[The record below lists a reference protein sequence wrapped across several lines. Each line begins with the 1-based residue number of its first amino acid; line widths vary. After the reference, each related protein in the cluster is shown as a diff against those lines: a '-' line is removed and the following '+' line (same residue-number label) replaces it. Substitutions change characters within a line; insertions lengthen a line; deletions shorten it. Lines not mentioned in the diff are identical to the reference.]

1 MFRIQKMGMLNLGR
15 QRRAIVV
22 VAVLLISSVAIFGLV
37 RLSRRSS
44 TIPTFDVNRGEFV
57 DTIQLRGEVKALRS
71 LTVSAPAEAGELQ
84 ILKIATSG
92 AEVKKGDMIVEF
104 DKSKTQQDTAQDQS
118 ALKSAQAAIDQ
129 VRAASRLTEE
139 EDQTAVTKAQY
150 DVEVAK
156 LDASKQEIVSKIEGA
171 EANLKVG
178 NAQQKLHEVEEKLKA
193 DRAVIHANV
202 DAKLDASRKAAFD
215 LERAQRALGTMTLVA
230 PSSGLVNLVSV
241 WHAGGEAPFK
251 PGERVWAGAPIA
263 ELPDVST
270 LRVTARV
277 DEAERGRLAAHQS
290 ATVQLDAIPERQFT
304 GKLEQIG
311 IIATMDFS
319 AGWPILRNF
328 NLQVAMD
335 QKDPRVKP
343 GMTAQITVVVDRIPD
358 AITIPVQASFQKS
371 GQTVAYVMEGSKFRE
386 QPIEV
391 SRRSRDRILVAR
403 GLRVGDHV
411 ALQDPTVKE

>member
-1 MFRIQKMGMLNLGR
+1 MTFRIQNLGKR
-15 QRRAIVV
+15 HRTMVV
-22 VAVLLISSVAIFGLV
+22 VAVLLVSSVAIFGLV
-37 RLSRRSS
+37 RFSRRPS
-44 TIPTFDVNRGEFV
+44 TIPSFDVKRGEFV
-57 DTIQLRGEVKALRS
+57 DTVQLRGEVKAMRS
-71 LTVSAPAEAGELQ
+71 VTVSAPAEAGELQ

-92 AEVKKGDMIVEF
+92 ADVKKGDLIVEF
-104 DKSKTQQDTAQDQS
+104 DKSKTEQDTAQDQS
-118 ALKSAQAAIDQ
+118 ALKSAQAAIEQ

-139 EDQTAVTKAQY
+139 EDITAVTKAQY

-171 EANLKVG
+171 EANLKVAS
-178 NAQQKLHEVEEKLKA
+178 AQQKLHEVEEKLKA
-193 DRAVIHANV
+193 DRAGIRANI
-202 DAKLDASRKAAFD
+202 DSKMDASRKAAFD
-215 LERAQRALGTMTLVA
+215 LKRAESALGTMTLLA

-277 DEAERGRLAAHQS
+277 DEAERGRLAAHQP
-290 ATVQLDAIPERQFT
+290 ATVQLDAIPDRQFT
-304 GKLEQIG
+304 GNLEQIG
-311 IIATMDFS
+311 TIATMDFS
-319 AGWPILRNF
+319 AGWPIQRNF
-328 NLQVAMD
+328 NLQIALD

-371 GQTVAYVMEGSKFRE
+371 GQTVAYVVEGSKFRE

-391 SRRSRDRILVAR
+391 SRRSRDRILVSR
-403 GLRVGDHV
+403 GLRAGDRV
-411 ALQDPTVKE
+411 ALQDPSVKE

>member
-1 MFRIQKMGMLNLGR
+1 MMFRLQALGK
-15 QRRAIVV
+15 QRRAMVV
-22 VAVLLISSVAIFGLV
+22 VAVLLVSSVAIFGLV
-37 RLSRRSS
+37 RFSRRSS

-57 DTIQLRGEVKALRS
+57 DTVQLRGEVKAMRS
-71 LTVSAPAEAGELQ
+71 VTVSAPAEAGELQ
-84 ILKIATSG
+84 ILKIANSG
-92 AEVKKGDMIVEF
+92 SEVKKGDMIVEF

-139 EDQTAVTKAQY
+139 EDQTAITKAQY

-171 EANLKVG
+171 EANLKVA

-202 DAKLDASRKAAFD
+202 DSKLDASRKAAYD
-215 LERAQRALGTMTLVA
+215 LERTQRALATMTLVA

-270 LRVTARV
+270 LRVAARV
-277 DEAERGRLAAHQS
+277 DEADRGRLAAHQP

-304 GKLEQIG
+304 GNLEQIG
-311 IIATMDFS
+311 TIATMDFS

-328 NLQVAMD
+328 NLQVALD
-335 QKDPRVKP
+335 QKDARVKP

-391 SRRSRDRILVAR
+391 SRRSRDRVLVSR
-403 GLRVGDHV
+403 GLSAGERV

>member
-1 MFRIQKMGMLNLGR
+1 MMFRIQNLGKR
-15 QRRAIVV
+15 RRAMLV
-22 VAVLLISSVAIFGLV
+22 VAVLLVSSVAIFGLV
-37 RLSRRSS
+37 RFSRRSS
-44 TIPTFDVNRGEFV
+44 AIPSFDVKRGEFV
-57 DTIQLRGEVKALRS
+57 DSVQLRGEVKAMRS
-71 LTVSAPAEAGELQ
+71 VTVSAPAEAGELQ

-92 AEVKKGDMIVEF
+92 ADVKKGDLIVEF
-104 DKSKTQQDTAQDQS
+104 DKSKTEQDTAQDQS
-118 ALKSAQAAIDQ
+118 ALKSAQAAIEQ

-139 EDQTAVTKAQY
+139 EDITAVTKAQY

-171 EANLKVG
+171 EANLKVAS
-178 NAQQKLHEVEEKLKA
+178 AQQKLHEVEEKLKA
-193 DRAVIHANV
+193 DRAVIRANI
-202 DAKLDASRKAAFD
+202 DSKMDASRKAAFD
-215 LERAQRALGTMTLVA
+215 LKRAESALGTMTLLA

-270 LRVTARV
+270 LRVAARV
-277 DEAERGRLAAHQS
+277 DEAERGRLAAHQP
-290 ATVQLDAIPERQFT
+290 ATVQLDAIPDRQFT
-304 GKLEQIG
+304 GNLEQIG
-311 IIATMDFS
+311 TIATMDFS

-328 NLQVAMD
+328 NLQIALD

-371 GQTVAYVMEGSKFRE
+371 GQTVAYVVEGSKFRE

-391 SRRSRDRILVAR
+391 SRRSRDRILVSR
-403 GLRVGDHV
+403 GLRAGDRV
-411 ALQDPTVKE
+411 ALQDPSVKE